1 MKKIISFLLV
11 AVLAVGVMLSM
22 VSCGGDIEDGTYKC
36 DDDSPVIVVDGSKLE
51 MTYKEVTIEFKYE
64 IDDEA
69 NTLTFKFHKSN
80 NEQVTAQY
88 EGLDEEMQSTT
99 VPYEVIEGG
108 FKLDGKE
115 YKKQ

>member
-36 DDDSPVIVVDGSKLE
+36 ADGTVIVVDGSKLE
-51 MTYKEVTIEFKYE
+51 MTYGEVTVEFKYE
-64 IDDEA
+64 IDDET
-69 NTLTFKFHKSN
+69 NTLTYKFHKSN
-80 NEQVTAQY
+80 DEQVTAQF
-88 EGLDEEMQSTT
+88 EGLDENMQSIT

>member
-36 DDDSPVIVVDGSKLE
+36 DDGTVIVVDGSKLE
-51 MTYKEVTIEFKYE
+51 MTYKEVTTEFKYE
-64 IDDEA
+64 IDEET
-69 NTLTFKFHKSN
+69 NTITYEFHKSN
-80 NEQVTAQY
+80 NEQVTNQY
-88 EGLDEEMQSTT
+88 EGLDDAAKVST
-99 VPYEVIEGG
+99 VPFEVIEGG

-115 YKKQ
+115 YTKQ

>member
-36 DDDSPVIVVDGSKLE
+36 ADGTVIVVDGSKLE
-51 MTYKEVTIEFKYE
+51 MAYDGVTVEYKYE
-64 IDDEA
+64 IDEET
-69 NTLTFKFHKSN
+69 NTITYEFHKSN

-99 VPYEVIEGG
+99 VPFEVIEGG
-108 FKLDGKE
+108 FKLDSKE

>member
-36 DDDSPVIVVDGSKLE
+36 DNGAVIEVDGNKII
-51 MTYKEVTIEFKYE
+51 MTAEDVTTEFKYE
-64 IDDEA
+64 IDEET

-80 NEQVTAQY
+80 NEQVTAHY

-99 VPYEVIEGG
+99 VPFEVIEGG
-108 FKLDGKE
+108 FKLAGNE

>member
-36 DDDSPVIVVDGSKLE
+36 ADGTVIVVDGSKLE
-51 MTYKEVTIEFKYE
+51 MTYGEVTTEFEYE
-64 IDDEA
+64 IDDET
-69 NTLTFKFHKSN
+69 NTLTYKFRKSN

>member
-22 VSCGGDIEDGTYKC
+22 VSCGGDIEEGTYKC
-36 DDDSPVIVVDGSKLE
+36 ADGSVIVVDGSKLE
-51 MTYKEVTIEFKYE
+51 MTYGEVTVEFKYE

-69 NTLTFKFHKSN
+69 NTLTYKFHKSN
-80 NEQVTAQY
+80 DEQVTAQF
-88 EGLDEEMQSTT
+88 EGLDENMQSTT
-99 VPYEVIEGG
+99 VPFEVIEGG
-108 FKLDGKE
+108 FKLDSKE

>member
-11 AVLAVGVMLSM
+11 VVLAVGVMLSM

-36 DDDSPVIVVDGSKLE
+36 ADGTVIVVDGSKLE
-51 MTYKEVTIEFKYE
+51 MTYGEVTVEFKYE

-69 NTLTFKFHKSN
+69 NTLTYKFHKSN
-80 NEQVTAQY
+80 DEQVTAQF
-88 EGLDEEMQSTT
+88 EGLDENMQSTT
-99 VPYEVIEGG
+99 VSYEVIEGG

>member
-22 VSCGGDIEDGTYKC
+22 VSCGGDIEEGTYKSG
-36 DDDSPVIVVDGSKLE
+36 DGTTIVVDGSKFE
-51 MTYKEVTIEFKYE
+51 MSVGEVTTEFKYE

-69 NTLTFKFHKSN
+69 KTLTFKFHKSN
-80 NEQVTAQY
+80 SEQATAYY
-88 EGLDEEMQSTT
+88 EGLDEKMQSTT
-99 VPYEVIEGG
+99 VPFEVIEGG